1 MREEVDRNL
10 DKCSKEAIAKLIVEQ
25 NNPDTEMAHYNADE
39 AICTL
44 LSDLGYEDVV
54 REWDKVRKWYA

>member
-1 MREEVDRNL
+1 MRGGGNRNL
-10 DKCSKEAIAKLIVEQ
+10 EKCSKEAIAKLIVEQ
-25 NNPDTEMAHYNADE
+25 NNADTEMAHYNADE

-54 REWDKVRKWYA
+54 REWGKVRKWYA